1 MSATPD
7 QRPLKLVTAFS
18 SRQPTEQYGWQ
29 KVDDTTVLERKK
41 IPFFA
46 TWYDTELYTI
56 QVTVYDFLKFEVSTS
71 TQRED
76 HIKNKEGEPA
86 KTYVKAFSEMEG
98 KQAIRDAHRAL
109 TDLKGS
115 PPPLDEIYGID
126 VILKKDIPVSTPIRL
141 KTAQPQ

>member
-1 MSATPD
+1 MSVPPD
-7 QRPLKLVTAFS
+7 QRPLSLVTTFN
-18 SRQPTEQYGWQ
+18 SREPMKQYGWQ

-46 TWYDTELYTI
+46 TWFEADLYTI
-56 QVTVYDFLKFEVSTS
+56 QVTVYDFLKFEVTTM

-76 HIKNKEGEPA
+76 HIKSREGDEA
-86 KTYVKAFSEMEG
+86 KSYVKTFSEMEG

-109 TDLKGS
+109 TELKGN

-126 VILKKDIPVSTPIRL
+126 VVLKKDIPVSSPIKL